1 MNKCEFLRELK
12 NSLEGHLSNTDLEE
26 ILSDYGDI
34 FDNGFLEGKSEKD
47 ISEEIGSPAAISRT
61 ILDDIGNNHSFNSEP
76 ISTDISNLAPMSKR
90 LGAYII
96 DTFIIALF
104 FSIILFVST
113 FSFHETT
120 KTTEIIE
127 NSNISSLKDTYS
139 RHITLDKNG
148 EAKKIELFKDDRRV
162 FKGTN
167 EEFIA
172 YMSENNIF
180 YDSIISTET
189 SSPMSMNSMSFF
201 TFIPMTMVSIMF
213 MLLGFSGLIT
223 AFELWIFKG
232 YTLGKWIVKIKVV
245 PLKGDKLTFLDVL
258 LRDALI
264 KFIGNGIT
272 SGILNIFSFI
282 WGCGTPEHKTVHDL
296 AARTKVIDVVR

>member
-12 NSLEGHLSNTDLEE
+12 NSLQGHLSNTDLEE

-34 FDNGFLEGKSEKD
+34 FENGLLEGKNEKE
-47 ISEEIGSPAAISRT
+47 ISEEIGSPATISRT
-61 ILDDIGNNHSFNSEP
+61 ILNDIGNNHNLNNEP
-76 ISTDISNLAPMSKR
+76 INTDISNLAPMSKR

-96 DTFIIALF
+96 DTFVIALF
-104 FSIILFVST
+104 LSIILFVSA
-113 FSFHETT
+113 FSFHEATR
-120 KTTEIIE
+120 TTEIME
-127 NSNISSLKDTYS
+127 NGNISSLKDTYS
-139 RHITLDKNG
+139 RRISLDKNG
-148 EAKKIELFKDDRRV
+148 EAKKIELFQDGKRV
-162 FKGTN
+162 FKGSQEDFTT
-167 EEFIA
+167 
-172 YMSENNIF
+172 YMAQNNIL
-180 YDSIISTET
+180 YDSITSTET
-189 SSPMSMNSMSFF
+189 ILPSSTNSMSFF
-201 TFIPMTMVSIMF
+201 AFIPITMGSMMF
-213 MLLGFSGLIT
+213 MLFGFSNLIT

-245 PLKGDKLTFLDVL
+245 PLRGDKLTFLDAL
-258 LRDALI
+258 LRDALV